1 MSTQH
6 QVQLI
11 RIEAAQKG
19 QRVDNFLMRVLKGVP
34 RSHVYRVIRRGEV
47 RVNKKRCKPETR
59 LEIGDLVRVPPFIG
73 ADQAQ
78 IPRPSPGLAQLL
90 RDSVLFEDEQLLI
103 INKPAGIAV
112 HGGSGIR
119 LGLIEAV
126 RQISDE
132 WARAELAHRLDRDT
146 SGCIVLCKNINYLK
160 DIQQQLKA
168 KTVQKHYL
176 ALVHGHWPKHLQ
188 DIDAPLQ
195 KNTLSSGERM
205 VRVDPAG
212 KASRTSFRVLE
223 YLSGASLVEAI
234 PATGRTH
241 QIRVHCEFAGHP
253 IVGDPKY
260 GADRNKSGLG
270 NYPGA
275 NKLCLHA
282 WKISFARQGGGGLVH
297 AEADP
302 PENLQ
307 NLLSELRKNN

>member
-73 ADQAQ
+73 SDQTQ

-90 RDSVLFEDEQLLI
+90 RDNVLFEDEQLLI

-126 RQISDE
+126 RQVSDE

-146 SGCIVLCKNINYLK
+146 SGCIVLCKNMRYLN

-168 KTVQKHYL
+168 KTVHKHYL
-176 ALVHGHWPKHLQ
+176 ALVHGHWPKHLRE
-188 DIDAPLQ
+188 IDAPLQ

-223 YLSGASLVEAI
+223 HLPVVSLVEAM

-241 QIRVHCEFAGHP
+241 QIRVHCEYAGHP

-260 GADRNKSGLG
+260 GDDRSKSGLAS
-270 NYPGA
+270 YPGA

-282 WKISFARQGGGGLVH
+282 WKISFSRQGGGGLVH

-307 NLLSELRKNN
+307 NLLSQLRKND

>member
-1 MSTQH
+1 LSTQH

-73 ADQAQ
+73 SDQTQ

-126 RQISDE
+126 RQVSDE

-146 SGCIVLCKNINYLK
+146 SGCIVLCKNMSYLK
-160 DIQQQLKA
+160 EIQQQLKA
-168 KTVQKHYL
+168 KTVHKHYL
-176 ALVHGHWPKHLQ
+176 ALVHGHWPKHLRE
-188 DIDAPLQ
+188 IDAPLQ

-223 YLSGASLVEAI
+223 HLPGVSLVEAM

-241 QIRVHCEFAGHP
+241 QIRVHCEYAGHP

-260 GADRNKSGLG
+260 GDDRSKSGLG
-270 NYPGA
+270 SYPGV

-282 WKISFARQGGGGLVH
+282 WKISFSRQGGGGLVH
-297 AEADP
+297 AQADP

-307 NLLSELRKNN
+307 NLLLQLRKND